1 MEQIKLLG
9 VYINENLS
17 LADHIS
23 NLCTRA
29 RRNVGVPVHV
39 WNLIPCNAKLT
50 SYNSAILPHLTYWHL
65 VCNFCK
71 SSESRKIVRVQ
82 EGVLWAIYKSQVET
96 YKELLACAKLP
107 TLYNRHLQDTATL
120 MYKVKNNLVP
130 SCLSQLFKTKKSQY
144 YLVLGYRLYT
154 TDIYKILP
162 LWCIRLKTILFQ
174 AAYHNYSKL
183 RSRNTTW
190 CWATDSIQQTSTR
203 YCHSDV

>member
-1 MEQIKLLG
+1 MEQIKLLR

-23 NLCTRA
+23 SLCTRA
-29 RRNVGVPVHV
+29 CRNVGVPVHV

-50 SYNSAILPHLTYWHL
+50 SYNSAILPHLTYWL
-65 VCNFCK
+65 T
-71 SSESRKIVRVQ
+71 
-82 EGVLWAIYKSQVET
+82 G
-96 YKELLACAKLP
+96 
-107 TLYNRHLQDTATL
+107 TLYVIFASHP
-120 MYKVKNNLVP
+120 KVGRLCGYSRLYYEQYINQRWKHTKNSL
-130 SCLSQLFKTKKSQY
+130 
-144 YLVLGYRLYT
+144 LVLSYQPYK

-203 YCHSDV
+203 YSHSDI

>member
-1 MEQIKLLG
+1 MTETILLTILTLMGDWDIKNKENPKKFQSLFIHPRNINATNSERALNIDNQETKKMEQIKLLG

-50 SYNSAILPHLTYWHL
+50 LYVIFASHPKVGRLCGYRRVYYEQYINHRWKHTKNSL
-65 VCNFCK
+65 
-71 SSESRKIVRVQ
+71 
-82 EGVLWAIYKSQVET
+82 
-96 YKELLACAKLP
+96 
-107 TLYNRHLQDTATL
+107 
-120 MYKVKNNLVP
+120 
-130 SCLSQLFKTKKSQY
+130 
-144 YLVLGYRLYT
+144 LVLSYQPYT

-174 AAYHNYSKL
+174 AAYHDYSKL
-183 RSRNTTW
+183 RTRNTTW

-203 YCHSDV
+203 YWHSDV